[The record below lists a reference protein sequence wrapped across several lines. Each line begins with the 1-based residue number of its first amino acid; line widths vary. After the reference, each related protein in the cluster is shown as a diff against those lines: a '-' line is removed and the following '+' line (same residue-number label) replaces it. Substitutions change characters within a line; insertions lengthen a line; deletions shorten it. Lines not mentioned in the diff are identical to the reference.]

1 MTARMTAVPP
11 AQPAAPAP
19 AAPHLALHGGASPP
33 PIQHFLAPPP
43 LPPCLA
49 PPSAADSRNN
59 ARSDSP
65 AAAPTLRE
73 GWPAAGAAPLRAASM
88 DAAAA
93 LLQLPQEP
101 SFSPAEQPKTL
112 RPTGGCTETEG
123 QRCRRPRGADS
134 PPAGQSQ
141 EHQRSR
147 HPLPPLPPA
156 ARQPRRPGQQQQQDQ
171 EVLGWEPAAKRCKQG
186 EDQSG
191 NGGLTQPAPAPAP
204 EPLQQPPAAAQ
215 AAMLMAA
222 MASGAS
228 ACQQQLPPE
237 SLPLPQ
243 LPQLPPPLPLPLI
256 PASQGASGSQSGD
269 GTAVQQPSAPSW
281 SLPAVS
287 AAAAQPLPA
296 SLVPAAALAGH
307 AANAGA
313 HQLLSLLRL
322 LSGQAVQRGILPQS
336 PATPHNILADRA
348 AAQSVAPAS
357 PQPAIGAALPGSS
370 TSLPALLPPL
380 PLQQQF
386 KPPPASSSTLPA
398 LHSSTFLGMP
408 QMPTVPPAAVS
419 TSPTSL
425 PPLPTSMENSAA
437 QPPSASERQK
447 TFEGAVGEAILRLQY
462 LQHLVAKQEARG
474 ATHEYQ
480 LNVLKPWAE
489 ASHGST
495 SDRLV
500 RRVKGC
506 IKQMQ
511 QQWRELVRVMQ
522 AAVGEASQMLKAQ
535 RDELDRLKQ
544 LEAGLVRQLQEAQK
558 PAPGQPPHLLD
569 QLRALQAAD
578 DQQGQQMADLSQLCE
593 TAAAQVGELALENA
607 SLRQQMKKLTDKQDE
622 QQKLVEQLAAELA
635 DDRQRRQH
643 CQQQREVIAAL
654 QSEMDGWRAGQQGAA
669 GGRGGGAGS

>member
-1 MTARMTAVPP
+1 
-11 AQPAAPAP
+11 
-19 AAPHLALHGGASPP
+19 
-33 PIQHFLAPPP
+33 
-43 LPPCLA
+43 
-49 PPSAADSRNN
+49 
-59 ARSDSP
+59 
-65 AAAPTLRE
+65 
-73 GWPAAGAAPLRAASM
+73 M

-101 SFSPAEQPKTL
+101 SFPPAEQPKPLT
-112 RPTGGCTETEG
+112 PTVGCTETEG
-123 QRCRRPRGADS
+123 QRRRRPRGADS

-191 NGGLTQPAPAPAP
+191 LTKPAPAPAPAP

-215 AAMLMAA
+215 TWQAAMLMAA
-222 MASGAS
+222 MASAAS

-243 LPQLPPPLPLPLI
+243 LPQLPPPLPLPLT
-256 PASQGASGSQSGD
+256 PASQGASGGQSGN

-296 SLVPAAALAGH
+296 SLTQAAAPAGH

-313 HQLLSLLRL
+313 LQLLSLLRL

-336 PATPHNILADRA
+336 PATPHNSLADRA
-348 AAQSVAPAS
+348 AAQSVAPVS

-380 PLQQQF
+380 PLQQQC
-386 KPPPASSSTLPA
+386 KPPPASSSTPPA
-398 LHSSTFLGMP
+398 LHSLSFLGVP
-408 QMPTVPPAAVS
+408 QMPTGPPAAVAA
-419 TSPTSL
+419 SPTAL

-447 TFEGAVGEAILRLQY
+447 CFEGAVGEAILRLQY
-462 LQHLVAKQEARG
+462 LQHLMAKQEARG

-489 ASHGST
+489 ASLGST
-495 SDRLV
+495 ADRLV
-500 RRVKGC
+500 LRVKGC
-506 IKQMQ
+506 IKLMQ
-511 QQWRELVRVMQ
+511 QQWREPVRVMQ

-535 RDELDRLKQ
+535 REELDRLKR
-544 LEAGLVRQLQEAQK
+544 LEEGLVRHLQEARP
-558 PAPGQPPHLLD
+558 PAPGQPPHLPDAQPPPLLD

-578 DQQGQQMADLSQLCE
+578 EQQGQQMADLSQLCE
-593 TAAAQVGELALENA
+593 TVAAQVGELALENA

-622 QQKLVEQLAAELA
+622 QQKQVEQLAAELA
-635 DDRQRRQH
+635 DDRQRRQQ
-643 CQQQREVIAAL
+643 CQQQREVVAAL
-654 QSEMDGWRAGQQGAA
+654 QCEME
-669 GGRGGGAGS
+669 GGGQGSRGQLAADEGVLGAERRKGGGLM